1 MDASLLMYVSC
12 QLCSAR
18 FSTTLTILLLS
29 CHAATGSV
37 YYVTPED
44 DYQQYGYTTTADE
57 DHPLQHYVKYP
68 EEYFTANTELHLLPG
83 KHYLNNNVIIQ
94 DVENFTITG
103 SKIDGMVVST
113 IHCTSLA
120 GIAVVNCSH
129 TILSN
134 SKMIN
139 CANNF
144 TSCFDNTLQHIGIF
158 QHVGLCVLNSSFVS
172 IVEIHLSLQ
181 HKASECGNQAINILG
196 KSVLNSIKSN
206 CMEIYYNSIDNTTNV
221 TNELYMENYQI
232 ENTANTNKVI
242 KIYLLEFLE
251 DVKIFLHKTT
261 FSGIKVV
268 AFGLFCSGFQ
278 GQSIIN
284 ITECNFLDMQFK
296 TTVIQFKLNDCYNRL
311 GNQSEIYLSH
321 CKFSNNTFQNEKGAL
336 VYFQIYE
343 MNEDPWLH
351 IRESLM
357 ILIIDCT
364 FHNNHNLII
373 IVVRFIRNDFG
384 HIAAP
389 IVMIKNIEISDLKL
403 AKNSYAMYF
412 YDVEVYLKGSVVLK
426 YIKSSNDRSA
436 IIQSIGY
443 LHFEKYFEISN
454 SVVEIA
460 FNTSCVYIAEYSV
473 VTFTANIIDTLISNK
488 ESFLANAESFLPSQK
503 YLCHVYFSTV
513 ATGGI

>member
-1 MDASLLMYVSC
+1 M
-12 QLCSAR
+12 
-18 FSTTLTILLLS
+18 
-29 CHAATGSV
+29 
-37 YYVTPED
+37 
-44 DYQQYGYTTTADE
+44 
-57 DHPLQHYVKYP
+57 
-68 EEYFTANTELHLLPG
+68 
-83 KHYLNNNVIIQ
+83 
-94 DVENFTITG
+94 
-103 SKIDGMVVST
+103 
-113 IHCTSLA
+113 
-120 GIAVVNCSH
+120 
-129 TILSN
+129 
-134 SKMIN
+134 
-139 CANNF
+139 
-144 TSCFDNTLQHIGIF
+144 
-158 QHVGLCVLNSSFVS
+158 NSSFVS

-181 HKASECGNQAINILG
+181 HKASECGIQAINIHG

-357 ILIIDCT
+357 IFIIDCT

-373 IVVRFIRNDFG
+373 IVVRFRRNDFG

-436 IIQSIGY
+436 IIKSIGY
-443 LHFEKYFEISN
+443 LQFEKYFEISN

-473 VTFTANIIDTLISNK
+473 VNFTANIIDTLISNK
-488 ESFLANAESFLPSQK
+488 ESFLSNAESFISSPKILMPCIFQYSSNRGNLDREFQTNECLNYFILLNSNNIRRLSYYKYGIMHCGWHKDSAYTTSNPRFVNQRIMHYLNEPQK
-503 YLCHVYFSTV
+503 QIRKDICLCGPNGVHGSCFEDELGPFYPRQTV
-513 ATGGI
+513 ELNFIISNVPTLFEIY